1 MITTFSAITI
11 FRFAAARAAR
21 AGIIGALAIGLAGM
35 LAGCSA
41 LRLGYNTAPQLS
53 WWWLDGQLDFTSAQS
68 PTARQSVDVFFDWHR
83 RTQLPELAAL
93 LASAQPA
100 LAEATTPDNACA
112 WYGRVRDRLEP
123 SIDRALVQAADI
135 VPTLTEANFK
145 HLEQRYAKGQQEMR
159 GDYLQADPAER
170 RAEASKRTISRVE
183 QIYGSLEEAQRRV
196 IAAGLAQSP
205 FDPEAWLAERRR
217 RQADT
222 LQTLRRLGAEK
233 ADRDQRIAALRALAE
248 RSQLSPDPAYRAY
261 QRRLTQYNCEFAA
274 QVHNATTAAQR
285 LKAQQRLK
293 GWEDD
298 LRSLISQPAAPQ

>member
-1 MITTFSAITI
+1 M
-11 FRFAAARAAR
+11 FRCAAARAAK
-21 AGIIGALAIGLAGM
+21 AGIIGAIALA
-35 LAGCSA
+35 LAGCSSV
-41 LRLGYNTAPQLS
+41 RLGYNAAPQLS

-68 PTARQSVDVFFDWHR
+68 PAARQSLDNFFDWHR

-100 LAEATTPDNACA
+100 LAEATTTDGACT

-123 SIDRALVQAADI
+123 SIDRALVQVADI
-135 VPTLTEANFK
+135 LPTLAEPNFK
-145 HLEQRYAKGQQEMR
+145 HLEQRYAKSLQEMR
-159 GDYLQADPAER
+159 VDYLQADPAER
-170 RAEASKRTISRVE
+170 RAEASKRTTSRVE

-205 FDPEAWLAERRR
+205 FDPEAWLAERQR

-222 LQTLRRLGAEK
+222 VQTLRRLVSEK

-248 RSQLSPDPAYRAY
+248 RTQLSPDPAYRAY
-261 QRRLTQYNCEFAA
+261 QRKLTQYNCEFAA
-274 QVHNATTAAQR
+274 QIHNASTAAQR
-285 LKAQQRLK
+285 TKAQQRLK

-298 LRSLISQPAAPQ
+298 LRALTSQPAAPQ